1 VIGIVL
7 TAGILY
13 SIVRQKIDV
22 TPDLSPERTSTV
34 AVRAL
39 CEFTAKE
46 GDLDLRFT
54 PAPSAIQGIAGHA
67 EVTSRRGPR
76 YEREVSLAGSHYH
89 LSVRGRA
96 DGYDPVLNRLEEI
109 KTHRGDVERIP
120 HNHQQLHWAQAKV
133 YAWLM
138 CQTRGLDAMQVAL
151 VYFNVT
157 SQKETVFSAQH
168 DAASLRLF
176 FEALCERF
184 IDWADRETA
193 HRTAR
198 DSALITLDFPH
209 GKFRK
214 GQRALS
220 EAVYKAS
227 VGGRS
232 LLAQAPTGI
241 GKTMGTV
248 FPVLKAMP
256 GQRVDKVFFL
266 TAKTPGRQ
274 VALNALQALNDG
286 LTALP
291 LRVLEL
297 VARDKS
303 CEHPTLECH
312 GESCPLARGFYDR
325 LPQARQAAAE
335 RGLLNKSTLR
345 TVALQHDV
353 CPYYL
358 SQEMVRWSD
367 VVVGDYNHFFDLS
380 AHLFTHTVNEGWRV
394 SLLVD
399 EAHNLIERAR
409 LMYTCEIEQAA
420 LRGLRRAA
428 PASLKTSLTRLHH
441 AWETLVQDQT
451 AFYEVHDAPPEKII
465 QALQKMVADIT
476 ELLAQQPTL
485 VVGELQRFYFDAL
498 VFLRLAELHGT
509 HALFDV
515 SLPDARTPGQ
525 IDSTLC
531 IRNVVPGAHLKQRWA
546 AAHSATL
553 FSATLK
559 PQQYLVDMLGLPEN
573 SAWIDVPTAF
583 SPHQLQVRVAHHIST
598 RFRDRVHSLGS
609 LVDVMAR
616 QFEQVPGNYLAFFS
630 SFDYLQMAVDE
641 LALRYPNVPVWQQS
655 RGMSEADR
663 SAFLARFT
671 EHSHGV
677 GFAVL
682 GGAFGEGIDLPGAR
696 LIGAFIATL
705 GLPQINPVNEAIKAR
720 MQTCLQLDAR
730 QTNDYAYLY
739 PGLQK
744 VVQAAGRVIRTPQ
757 DEGVVL
763 LMDDRFARPEVQ
775 ALLPA
780 WWAVNASPPGTRS
793 AAAHSAA

>member
-1 VIGIVL
+1 MTI
-7 TAGILY
+7 
-13 SIVRQKIDV
+13 
-22 TPDLSPERTSTV
+22 DLSPRLAGTVTVAVAVTV

-46 GDLDLRFT
+46 GSLDLRFT
-54 PAPSAIQGIAGHA
+54 PAPTALQGIAGHV
-67 EVTSRRGPR
+67 EVTSRRGPQ
-76 YEREVSLAGSHYH
+76 YEREVLLSGSHRH
-89 LSVRGRA
+89 LQVRGRA
-96 DGYDPVLNRLEEI
+96 DGYDPALNRLEEI

-120 HNHQQLHWAQAKV
+120 HNHRHLHWAQAKV

-138 CQTRGLDAMQVAL
+138 CQKLGVDSIHVAL
-151 VYFNVT
+151 VYFNIT
-157 SQKETVFSAQH
+157 SQKETILSEQY
-168 DAASLRLF
+168 DAAALRVF
-176 FEALCERF
+176 FETLCERF

-193 HRTAR
+193 HRNAR
-198 DSALITLDFPH
+198 DRALLTLDFPH
-209 GKFRK
+209 GEFRK
-214 GQRALS
+214 GQRVLS

-227 VGGRS
+227 VSGRC

-248 FPVLKAMP
+248 FPALKAMP
-256 GQRVDKVFFL
+256 GQRVDKLFFL

-274 VALNALQALNDG
+274 VALDALQALNDPPK
-286 LTALP
+286 ALP

-312 GESCPLARGFYDR
+312 GESCPLANGFYDR
-325 LPQARQAAAE
+325 LPQARQAASQAV
-335 RGLLNKSTLR
+335 LLDKAALR
-345 TVALQHDV
+345 SVALQHDI

-367 VVVGDYNHFFDLS
+367 VVVGDYNHFFDLN

-399 EAHNLIERAR
+399 EAHNLLERAR
-409 LMYTCEIEQAA
+409 LMYTCELQHAT
-420 LRGLRRAA
+420 LRGLRSTA
-428 PASLKTSLTRLHH
+428 PVSLKTALTRLHRPWD
-441 AWETLVQDQT
+441 ALVQEQT
-451 AFYEVHDAPPEKII
+451 ASYEVHDAPPEKII
-465 QALQKMVADIT
+465 QALQKVVADIT

-485 VVGELQRFYFDAL
+485 VAGDLQRFYFDAL

-509 HALFDV
+509 HALVDV
-515 SLPDARTPGQ
+515 SLPDTEAGQTPGWTN
-525 IDSTLC
+525 STLC
-531 IRNVVPGAHLKQRWA
+531 IRNVVPGAHLRQRWS

-559 PQQYLVDMLGLPEN
+559 PQQYLVDMLGLPQN
-573 SAWIDVPTAF
+573 TAWIDVPTAF
-583 SPHQLQVRVAHHIST
+583 GSHQLRVQIAHRIST
-598 RFRDRVHSLGS
+598 RFRDRTHSLGS
-609 LVDVMAR
+609 LVDVMAS
-616 QFEQVPGNYLAFFS
+616 QFKKVPGNYLAFFS
-630 SFDYLQMAVDE
+630 SFDYLQTAVD
-641 LALRYPNVPVWQQS
+641 ALMLRHPDIPVWQQF
-655 RGMSEADR
+655 RRMSEAGR
-663 SAFLARFT
+663 SAFLERFT
-671 EHSHGV
+671 VHSQGIS
-677 GFAVL
+677 FAVL

-720 MQTCLQLDAR
+720 MQTCLSLDAR

-744 VVQAAGRVIRTPQ
+744 VVQAAGRVIRTPE

-775 ALLPA
+775 ALLPT
-780 WWAVNASPPGTRS
+780 WWATTNSR
-793 AAAHSAA
+793 

>member
-1 VIGIVL
+1 M
-7 TAGILY
+7 TT
-13 SIVRQKIDV
+13 D
-22 TPDLSPERTSTV
+22 SPPQRCYAV

-54 PAPSAIQGIAGHA
+54 PAPTALQGIAGHV
-67 EVTSRRGPR
+67 EVTSRRGPQ
-76 YEREVSLAGSHYH
+76 YEREVSLAGSHRH

-109 KTHRGDVERIP
+109 KTYRGDVERIP
-120 HNHQQLHWAQAKV
+120 HNHRQLHWAQAKV

-138 CQTRGLDAMQVAL
+138 CQQTGLETMQVAL
-151 VYFNVT
+151 VYFNIT
-157 SQKETVFSAQH
+157 SQKETIFSEQL

-184 IDWADRETA
+184 LVWADLETA

-198 DSALITLDFPH
+198 DSALVTLDFPH
-209 GKFRK
+209 GEFRK

-227 VGGRS
+227 VAGRC

-241 GKTMGTV
+241 GKTMGTI
-248 FPVLKAMP
+248 FPALKAMP
-256 GQRVDKVFFL
+256 GQRVDKLFFL

-274 VALNALQALNDG
+274 VALDALHALNDQPK
-286 LTALP
+286 ALP

-312 GESCPLARGFYDR
+312 GDSCPLARGFYDR
-325 LPQARQAAAE
+325 LPQARQAAAQAVS
-335 RGLLNKSTLR
+335 LNRLTLR
-345 TVALQHDV
+345 TVALQHDI
-353 CPYYL
+353 CPYFL
-358 SQEMVRWSD
+358 SQEMVRWCD
-367 VVVGDYNHFFDLS
+367 VVVGDYNHFFDLN
-380 AHLFTHTVNEGWRV
+380 AHLFTHTLNEGWRV

-399 EAHNLIERAR
+399 EAHNLVERAR
-409 LMYTCEIEQAA
+409 LMYTCELNHAA
-420 LRGLRRAA
+420 LRGLRSTA
-428 PASLKTSLTRLHH
+428 PASLKTALTRLHH
-441 AWETLVQDQT
+441 AWQALVQDQT
-451 AFYEVHDAPPEKII
+451 ASYEVHEAPPEKHIL
-465 QALQKMVADIT
+465 ALQKVVADIT

-485 VVGELQRFYFDAL
+485 LAGELQRFYFDAL
-498 VFLRLAELHGT
+498 VFLRLAELHGC

-515 SLPDARTPGQ
+515 SLSDSQTPAPA
-525 IDSTLC
+525 DSTLC

-546 AAHSATL
+546 AAHTVTL

-559 PQQYLVDMLGLPEN
+559 PQQYLVDMLGLPQN
-573 SAWIDVPTAF
+573 TAWIDVPTAF
-583 SPHQLQVRVAHHIST
+583 GAHQLQVQVAQHIST
-598 RFRDRVHSLGS
+598 RFRDRAHSLGN
-609 LVDVMAR
+609 LVDVVAR
-616 QFEQVPGNYLAFFS
+616 QFNTAPGNYLAFFS
-630 SFDYLQMAVDE
+630 SFDYLQMAADE
-641 LALRYPNVPVWQQS
+641 VTLRHPDIPVWQQS
-655 RGMSEADR
+655 RRMSEADR
-663 SAFLARFT
+663 GAFLQRFT
-671 EHSHGV
+671 LHSHGI

-682 GGAFGEGIDLPGAR
+682 GGAFGEGIDLPGTR

-720 MQTCLQLDAR
+720 MQTCLGLDAR

-763 LMDDRFARPEVQ
+763 LMDDRYARPEVQ
-775 ALLPA
+775 ALLPT
-780 WWAVNASPPGTRS
+780 WWAGGKSEPANEQQ
-793 AAAHSAA
+793 

>member
-1 VIGIVL
+1 M
-7 TAGILY
+7 T
-13 SIVRQKIDV
+13 
-22 TPDLSPERTSTV
+22 TPLPPQHPYTV

-39 CEFTAKE
+39 CDFTAKE

-54 PAPSAIQGIAGHA
+54 PAPSAAQGIAGHA
-67 EVTSRRGPR
+67 EVTSRRGPQ
-76 YEREVSLAGSHYH
+76 YERELTLSGSHRH
-89 LSVRGRA
+89 LRVRGRA
-96 DGYDPVLNRLEEI
+96 DGYDPALNRLEEI

-120 HNHQQLHWAQAKV
+120 YNHQQLHWAQAKV

-138 CQTRGLDAMQVAL
+138 CQKTGLETMQVAL
-151 VYFNVT
+151 VYFNIT
-157 SQKETVFSAQH
+157 SQKETVFSEQH
-168 DAASLRLF
+168 DAASLRGF

-184 IDWADRETA
+184 IKWADRETA
-193 HRTAR
+193 HRNAR
-198 DSALITLDFPH
+198 DEALTTLDFPH
-209 GKFRK
+209 VEFRK

-227 VGGRS
+227 IAGRC

-241 GKTMGTV
+241 GKTVGTV
-248 FPVLKAMP
+248 FPALKAMP
-256 GQRVDKVFFL
+256 GQRLDKLFFL

-274 VALNALQALNDG
+274 VALDALQALGVAPN
-286 LTALP
+286 TLP

-303 CEHPTLECH
+303 CEHPTLDCH

-325 LPQARQAAAE
+325 LPLARQAAADD
-335 RGLLNKSTLR
+335 LSLNKSTLR
-345 TVALQHDV
+345 SVALQHDV

-367 VVVGDYNHFFDLS
+367 VVVGDYNHFFDLN

-399 EAHNLIERAR
+399 EAHNLLERAR
-409 LMYTCEIEQAA
+409 LMYTCGLNHATLQ
-420 LRGLRRAA
+420 GLRRDA
-428 PASLKTSLTRLHH
+428 PASLKTALARLHH
-441 AWETLVQDQT
+441 TWEALVRDQT
-451 AFYEVHDAPPEKII
+451 ASYEVHDAPPDKII
-465 QALQKMVADIT
+465 QALQKVVAEVT

-485 VVGELQRFYFDAL
+485 VVGDLQRFYFDAL

-515 SLPDARTPGQ
+515 SLPPAEAGQ
-525 IDSTLC
+525 TSGPADSTLC

-546 AAHSATL
+546 AAHTVTL
-553 FSATLK
+553 FSATLT
-559 PQQYLVDMLGLPEN
+559 PQQYRMDMLGLPQTT
-573 SAWIDVPTAF
+573 AWIDVPTAF
-583 SPHQLQVRVAHHIST
+583 SAHQLQVQITHHIST
-598 RFRDRVHSLGS
+598 RYRDRPHSLGN
-609 LVDVMAR
+609 LVEVMAT
-616 QFEQVPGNYLAFFS
+616 QFNQTPGNYLAFFS

-641 LALRYPNVPVWQQS
+641 LTVRHPNIPVWQQS
-655 RGMSEADR
+655 RRMSEADLG
-663 SAFLARFT
+663 AFMKRFT
-671 EHSHGV
+671 LQSQGV

-720 MQTCLQLDAR
+720 MQTCLGQDAR
-730 QTNDYAYLY
+730 QSADYTYLY

-757 DEGVVL
+757 DQGVVL

-775 ALLPA
+775 ALLPS
-780 WWAVNASPPGTRS
+780 WWASTDLTLPQ
-793 AAAHSAA
+793 

>member
-1 VIGIVL
+1 MNF
-7 TAGILY
+7 
-13 SIVRQKIDV
+13 
-22 TPDLSPERTSTV
+22 TV

-39 CEFTAKE
+39 CEFTAKV

-54 PAPSAIQGIAGHA
+54 PAPTAVQGIAGHV

-76 YEREVSLAGSHYH
+76 YEREVSLAGSHRH

-109 KTHRGDVERIP
+109 KTHRGDVQRIP
-120 HNHQQLHWAQAKV
+120 HNHRQLHWAQAKV

-138 CQTRGLDAMQVAL
+138 CQKQSLETMQVAL
-151 VYFNVT
+151 VYFNIT
-157 SQKETVFSAQH
+157 EQKETVLSEQH

-193 HRTAR
+193 HRAAR
-198 DSALITLDFPH
+198 DSALLKLDFPH
-209 GKFRK
+209 GDFRK
-214 GQRALS
+214 GQRTLS

-227 VGGRS
+227 VAGRC

-248 FPVLKAMP
+248 FPALKAMP
-256 GQRVDKVFFL
+256 GQRVDKLFFL

-274 VALNALQALNDG
+274 VALDALQALNDQP
-286 LTALP
+286 TALP

-325 LPQARQAAAE
+325 LPQARQAAAQAVV
-335 RGLLNKSTLR
+335 LNKSALR
-345 TVALQHDV
+345 SVALQHDV

-358 SQEMVRWSD
+358 GQEMVRWSD
-367 VVVGDYNHFFDLS
+367 VVVGDYNHFFDLN

-409 LMYTCEIEQAA
+409 LMYTCELQHAA
-420 LRGLRRAA
+420 LRGLRSTA
-428 PASLKTSLTRLHH
+428 PASLKTALTRLHH
-441 AWETLVQDQT
+441 PWEALVQEH
-451 AFYEVHDAPPEKII
+451 AASYAVHDAPPQKLIF
-465 QALQKMVADIT
+465 ALQKVVADIT
-476 ELLAQQPTL
+476 ELLAQQPNL
-485 VVGELQRFYFDAL
+485 VAGELQRFYFDAL

-515 SLPDARTPGQ
+515 SSPEIQTPGQ
-525 IDSTLC
+525 VDSTLC
-531 IRNVVPGAHLKQRWA
+531 IRNVVPGAHLRKRWA
-546 AAHSATL
+546 AAHSVTL

-559 PQQYLVDMLGLPEN
+559 PQQYLVDMLGLPQN
-573 SAWIDVPTAF
+573 TVWMDVPSAF
-583 SPHQLQVRVAHHIST
+583 DASQLQVQIAQHIST
-598 RFRDRVHSLGS
+598 RYHDRAHSLGS
-609 LVDVMAR
+609 LVDVIAR
-616 QFEQVPGNYLAFFS
+616 QFQKTPGNYLAFFS
-630 SFDYLQMAVDE
+630 SFDYLQMAADE
-641 LALRYPNVPVWQQS
+641 LALRHPNIPVWQQS
-655 RGMSEADR
+655 RRMSEADR
-663 SAFLARFT
+663 GAFLERFT
-671 EHSHGV
+671 LHSQGI

-682 GGAFGEGIDLPGAR
+682 GGAFGEGIDLPGGR

-720 MQTCLQLDAR
+720 MQTCLGQDAS
-730 QTNDYAYLY
+730 QSESYTYLY

-757 DEGVVL
+757 DHGVVV
-763 LMDDRFARPEVQ
+763 LMDDRFARPDVQ

-780 WWAVNASPPGTRS
+780 WWAATDS
-793 AAAHSAA
+793 H